1 MMEFVN
7 KVFESLTEE
16 EKKKVVKS
24 VKNIILDRIELKEK
38 VIKNLKEKAM
48 YTMEDVEL
56 IKTIL
61 ND

>member
-1 MMEFVN
+1 MEFAN
-7 KVFESLTEE
+7 KVFESLTDED
-16 EKKKVVKS
+16 KKKVVES

-56 IKTIL
+56 IKAIL
-61 ND
+61 KD